1 MTEIVLTGLAYVFAV
16 LGVIVLFILL
26 LSLVSRAI
34 ENRKKKPVR
43 VNKTRETT
51 VVKVKTG
58 NDDAE
63 KSADER
69 TEKTSG
75 DIDGG
80 KIDPKVICALTAA
93 IDAFE
98 SENGKRRFKVLSFRR
113 VGRN

>member
-16 LGVIVLFILL
+16 LGVIVL
-26 LSLVSRAI
+26 
-34 ENRKKKPVR
+34 
-43 VNKTRETT
+43 
-51 VVKVKTG
+51 KTG